1 MTTTVIYDSPTERP
15 KQRSLRTV
23 PPIVKVEHVAICSI
37 DGEPWPCRHY
47 LRAANF
53 RMAQYHSVF
62 CSACGKRRNAWCSLS
77 IERDL
82 NGQAIYF
89 HARKKCSAKAVKWW
103 NENIKPHTGED
114 LLVKR
119 YGEVEITI
127 GGESIDDL
135 TRYLARR
142 KKLAAVE

>member
-1 MTTTVIYDSPTERP
+1 MTTVIYNQPTQLV
-15 KQRSLRTV
+15 KNQKLRSV
-23 PPIVKVEHVAICSI
+23 PLAAKVEHGAICSV

-47 LRAANF
+47 LRQANF
-53 RMAQYHSVF
+53 EMAQYHSVF
-62 CSACGKRRNAWCSLS
+62 CQACGKRRNAWCSLS

-82 NGQAIYF
+82 QGHAIYF
-89 HARKKCSAKAVKWW
+89 HARKKCAAKAVAWW

-127 GGESIDDL
+127 GGESISDL
-135 TRYLARR
+135 TRYLALRTGLKR
-142 KKLAAVE
+142 AT